1 MKTAGAIR
9 NLTTFFGPRYWR
21 DDNEA
26 ALWLHIA
33 PARSERLLFAGQR
46 VDEKALRR
54 MGVFLVVLSFV
65 TPAWNFDGVGIGA
78 FFLAPFA
85 AGFALSYGI
94 ANQSWAGLL
103 LGIAFA
109 AAWLA
114 NGAVFFKLSQKFIL
128 LWGAIPWLLFFLLAL
143 SGPKGAADPAIV
155 TFFPFY
161 LWAIGLDLIHG
172 SRWIEENAVNRLA
185 QGIGRA
191 GPAHRRAA

>member
-9 NLTTFFGPRYWR
+9 NLTTFFGARYWR
-21 DDNEA
+21 DDNA
-26 ALWLHIA
+26 GALWLHIA
-33 PARSERLLFAGQR
+33 PARSERLQFASQR
-46 VDEKALRR
+46 VDEKALCQ
-54 MGVFLVVLSFV
+54 MGVFLVAVSFV

-94 ANQSWAGLL
+94 TNQSWAGLL

-114 NGAVFFKLSQKFIL
+114 NGAVFFRLSQKAIL
-128 LWGAIPWLLFFLLAL
+128 FWGAIPWMLFFLLAL
-143 SGPKGAADPAIV
+143 SGPKGAADPEIV

-172 SRWIEENAVNRLA
+172 SRWIEADAVNRLA

-191 GPAHRRAA
+191 TPAYRRAA